1 MKHTIKTPQGT
12 LTIEPVGLSNDR
24 GVRVTVQK
32 MPFPAFPLTIRPE
45 DASAVY
51 VALGLTLGEV
61 YGEKLCGKV
70 SSGVACTSPK
80 GSTCPDCGPCLI
92 DCGPGGVNAL

>member
-32 MPFPAFPLTIRPE
+32 LPFPAFPLTIRPE
-45 DASAVY
+45 DAAAVY
-51 VALGLTLGEV
+51 VALGMVLE
-61 YGEKLCGKV
+61 E
-70 SSGVACTSPK
+70 
-80 GSTCPDCGPCLI
+80 I
-92 DCGPGGVNAL
+92 GGVRCHGDMCAAGQLACPTPKACGVL